1 MTIPIRDAAT
11 AKASLGRDVLKAV
24 RYYLGNRWAILAIVS
39 VAAIPAM
46 LFGGW
51 GWLVAAGLAPI
62 ILSALP
68 CLVMCGLGVCAMCQ
82 SKNAKE

>member
-1 MTIPIRDAAT
+1 MTTPIKTAAT
-11 AKASLGRDVLKAV
+11 ADASLGRDALRAA
-24 RYYLGNRWAILAIVS
+24 RNYFGNRWALLALVGL
-39 VAAIPAM
+39 AAIPAM

-68 CLVMCGLGVCAMCQ
+68 CLVMCGLGVCAMCK

>member
-1 MTIPIRDAAT
+1 MTISIKDAAT
-11 AKASLGRDVLKAV
+11 AEASLGRDVLKAV
-24 RYYLGNRWAILAIVS
+24 RYYLGNRWVILALVS
-39 VAAIPAM
+39 LAAITAM

-51 GWLVAAGLAPI
+51 GWLVAAGLAPV

-68 CLVMCGLGVCAMCQ
+68 CLVMCGLGVCAMCH